1 MTLFGDLIMFLKR
14 TRRRSPQVQI
24 LLDLHRLK
32 ARYGGDS
39 LVFTCKRNKGDLKIK
54 SSHLSSVTSYHTPS
68 YTHLSIRIQDLHD

>member
-32 ARYGGDS
+32 A
-39 LVFTCKRNKGDLKIK
+39 RNKGDLKIK